1 MVQLG
6 GNVGLAFGLSFAGG
20 LSTCIGGIII
30 FSTKLVQM
38 ASPRA
43 LSISLSLS
51 AGVMVFISLV
61 GIFGKCVKSYQK
73 GFSIFNDTNLFN
85 DTISCGELRS
95 NRINLTLDEKYHCSD
110 CDSTCEGHAWL
121 ATTATFALGGLII
134 FVMDCIV
141 GWISPDAHEEME
153 ESHINKLRNSPLR
166 TTDQKEDSQ
175 CDIEPMQC
183 EKKSVNN
190 NCDNELCSRFT
201 KRQLHR
207 GGILTALAIG
217 LHNIP
222 DGVAVYVGAMGGTR
236 VGAALAIGIALHN
249 IPEGFAVAT
258 PLYFATGSR
267 CRAFM
272 WTLVSALAEPLGAV
286 FAWLIIGDGLD
297 PFIEGIMFGIVCGMM
312 VTISFKELV
321 PKAIKYYSEGNT
333 VIFSMLFGMAI
344 MAFSMILFA
353 YAGAE

>member
-1 MVQLG
+1 MAQLG
-6 GNVGLAFGLSFAGG
+6 GNVALAFGLSIAGG
-20 LSTCIGGIII
+20 LSTCIGGVII
-30 FSTKLVQM
+30 FSRRMVEL

-61 GIFGKCVKSYQK
+61 GIFGKCVRSYQK
-73 GFSIFNDTNLFN
+73 GFQSTFLNNDTS
-85 DTISCGELRS
+85 SCGEDGY
-95 NRINLTLDEKYHCSD
+95 NYINKTLEGNYRCSHCD
-110 CDSTCEGHAWL
+110 TTCEGHAWL

-141 GWISPDAHEEME
+141 GVISPDAHEEME
-153 ESHINKLRNSPLR
+153 ESHINKLRKSPVR
-166 TTDQKEDSQ
+166 TTDQNLESQ
-175 CDIEPMQC
+175 CDIEPMEC

-190 NCDNELCSRFT
+190 NCSNELCSRFS

-207 GGILTALAIG
+207 SGILTALAIG

-222 DGVAVYVGAMGGTR
+222 DGVATYVGAIGDTR

-249 IPEGFAVAT
+249 IPEGFAVAA

-267 CRAFM
+267 IRAFV

-297 PFIEGIMFGIVCGMM
+297 PFVEGVMFGIVCGMM

-333 VIFSMLFGMAI
+333 VIFSVLFGMAI

-353 YAGAE
+353 YSGF

>member
-1 MVQLG
+1 MVQFG
-6 GNVGLAFGLSFAGG
+6 GNVGLAFGLSIAGG

-30 FSTKLVQM
+30 FSRRMVEL

-61 GIFGKCVKSYQK
+61 GIFGKCVKSYK
-73 GFSIFNDTNLFN
+73 TGFQSTFINDT
-85 DTISCGELRS
+85 TSCGALDS
-95 NRINLTLDEKYHCSD
+95 NFISQLQNGSYHCSH
-110 CDSTCEGHAWL
+110 CDTTCEGHAWL

-141 GWISPDAHEEME
+141 GLISPDAHEEME
-153 ESHINKLRNSPLR
+153 ESHLNKLRNSPLR
-166 TTDQKEDSQ
+166 TAGNKEEIQ
-175 CDIEPMQC
+175 CDIEPIEC

-190 NCDNELCSRFT
+190 NCNNELCSRFT
-201 KRQLHR
+201 KQQLHR
-207 GGILTALAIG
+207 SGILTALAIG

-222 DGVAVYVGAMGGTR
+222 DGVATYVGAIGDTR

-249 IPEGFAVAT
+249 IPEGFAVAA

-267 CRAFM
+267 IRAFI

-297 PFIEGIMFGIVCGMM
+297 PFVEGVMFGIVCGMM

-333 VIFSMLFGMAI
+333 VIFSILFGMAI

-353 YAGAE
+353 YAGA

>member
-6 GNVGLAFGLSFAGG
+6 GNIGLAFGLSIAGG
-20 LSTCIGGIII
+20 LSTAIGGIII
-30 FSTKLVQM
+30 FSRKLVYM

-61 GIFGKCVKSYQK
+61 GIYGKCVRSYKK
-73 GFSIFNDTNLFN
+73 GFQTTLFN
-85 DTISCGELRS
+85 ETSSCGSLGYDFVDLSS
-95 NRINLTLDEKYHCSD
+95 NGTFHCSH
-110 CDSTCEGHAWL
+110 CDTTCEGHAWL

-134 FVMDCIV
+134 FVMDYIV
-141 GWISPDAHEEME
+141 HMMSPDVHEELE
-153 ESHINKLRNSPLR
+153 ASHIDKLRNPTLEPI
-166 TTDQKEDSQ
+166 DNKESH
-175 CDIEPMQC
+175 CNIEPFDC
-183 EKKSVNN
+183 EKKSADN
-190 NCDNELCSRFT
+190 NCENEFCTRFT

-207 GGILTALAIG
+207 SGILTALAIG

-222 DGVAVYVGAMGGTR
+222 DGVATYVGAIGDTR

-249 IPEGFAVAT
+249 IPEGFAVAA

-267 CRAFM
+267 IRAFM

-286 FAWLIIGDGLD
+286 IAWLIIGDGLD
-297 PFIEGIMFGIVCGMM
+297 PFVEGIMFGIVCGMM

-321 PKAIKYYSEGNT
+321 PKAIKYYSDGNT
-333 VIFSMLFGMAI
+333 VVFSILFGMAI

-353 YAGAE
+353 YAGF

>member
-6 GNVGLAFGLSFAGG
+6 EKVELAFGLSIAGG

-30 FSTKLVQM
+30 FSSKLVQL

-61 GIFGKCVKSYQK
+61 GIFGKCVNSYQK
-73 GFSIFNDTNLFN
+73 GFQTTLSNNTFSCEELGFNFV
-85 DTISCGELRS
+85 
-95 NRINLTLDEKYHCSD
+95 NLTSDGRFHCSF
-110 CDSTCEGHAWL
+110 CDTTCEGHAWL

-134 FVMDCIV
+134 FLMDCFV
-141 GWISPDAHEEME
+141 GLISPDAHEEIE
-153 ESHINKLRNSPLR
+153 ESHINKLRNPPSQ
-166 TTDQKEDSQ
+166 TTSHEEDVQ
-175 CDIEPMQC
+175 CDIEPMEC
-183 EKKSVNN
+183 DKKSIDN
-190 NCDNELCSRFT
+190 NCNNELCSRFT

-207 GGILTALAIG
+207 SGILTALAIG

-222 DGVAVYVGAMGGTR
+222 DGVATYVGAIGDTR
-236 VGAALAIGIALHN
+236 VGAALALGIALHN

-267 CRAFM
+267 VKALG

-297 PFIEGIMFGIVCGMM
+297 PFVEGLMFGIVCGMM

-333 VIFSMLFGMAI
+333 VIFSILFGMAI
-344 MAFSMILFA
+344 MACSMILFA